1 MTRHAGQKRLKR
13 LNTSKF
19 IQIKRKHGKF
29 FVNPSPGPH
38 PKRFC
43 LPLLHIVR
51 DLLEIVDNHREAKK
65 LIGLGHFK
73 VDGKVIKDERYPLG
87 LMDVLS
93 IEKTNTHYRIIPD
106 AHYGLI
112 LQEISEEESNFKLCR
127 IDGKNTIKGGHIQL
141 NLHDGR
147 NIIVHVDDPQ
157 NPEEDIYKCMDVVKI
172 SIPDQEILKKLE
184 FTEGNLAIIMD
195 GKNIAKIGPIEKI
208 EKRFGPKSS
217 RVSIEQDGEL
227 IETLYGYTFVLGE
240 GMQSEINLP
249 NNTN

>member
-1 MTRHAGQKRLKR
+1 MARHGGQKRLKR

-19 IQIKRKHGKF
+19 VRIKRKHGKF

-51 DLLEIVDNHREAKK
+51 DLLEIVNNHREAKK

-73 VDGKVIKDERYPLG
+73 VDKKVIKDERYPVG

-93 IEKTNTHYRIIPD
+93 IDKTNTHYRIIPD
-106 AHYGLI
+106 SQYGLT
-112 LQEISEEESNFKLCR
+112 LHEISEDESKFKLCR

-141 NLHDGR
+141 NLHDGK
-147 NIIVHVDDPQ
+147 NIIIHVDDPQ
-157 NPEEDIYKCMDVVKI
+157 NPEEDVYECMDVVKI
-172 SIPDQEILKKLE
+172 SLPDQEILKKLE

-195 GKNIAKIGPIEKI
+195 GTNIAKVGQIEEIEK
-208 EKRFGPKSS
+208 KFGPKSS
-217 RVSIEQDGEL
+217 RVSIEQDDEI
-227 IETLYGYTFVLGE
+227 IETLYDYTFVLGE
-240 GMQSEINLP
+240 NNQPEIDLSQ
-249 NNTN
+249 TE